1 MASAAAWIRRM
12 SRDNST
18 DAATNGHIASAAHL
32 QVQAPMAEGESDDES
47 SLRSVATDSAASRGD
62 SAANDGDEVATNGTA
77 KMTKKL
83 SVSSLSNFFGGGSSK
98 SGASGTGGGRK
109 LSTADRSPRRKG
121 GGPSAFLSGLYY
133 NSRRRFSLPVVE
145 HPEVADLQ
153 ISPRDSEETPSENSE
168 EEAFKNG
175 RGAAAKR
182 HASGDGSTRPPTF
195 ISTTLGRRLKL
206 KKRPENGSMPDLV
219 EVLTKTLDG
228 TTPNMFSKLH

>member
-18 DAATNGHIASAAHL
+18 DVSSNGHSAPMAHL
-32 QVQAPMAEGESDDES
+32 HVQAPMAEGESDDES
-47 SLRSVATDSAASRGD
+47 SLRSAATDSAASRGD
-62 SAANDGDEVATNGTA
+62 GSANDGEEATNGTA

-98 SGASGTGGGRK
+98 SGTGGTGGGRK
-109 LSTADRSPRRKG
+109 YSTADRSPRRKG

-145 HPEVADLQ
+145 HPEVVDLQ
-153 ISPRDSEETPSENSE
+153 TSPRDSEETPSENSE
-168 EEAFKNG
+168 EDAFKNG
-175 RGAAAKR
+175 RGAAARR

-219 EVLTKTLDG
+219 EVIIKTK
-228 TTPNMFSKLH
+228 